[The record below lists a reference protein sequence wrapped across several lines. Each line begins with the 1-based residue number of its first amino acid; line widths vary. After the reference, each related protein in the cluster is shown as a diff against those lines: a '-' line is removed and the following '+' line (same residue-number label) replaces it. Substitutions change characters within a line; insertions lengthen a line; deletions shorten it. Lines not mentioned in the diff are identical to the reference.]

1 MTGSMRNQIENLYN
15 AESAPL
21 AARRDAFAE
30 RLQNVRES
38 AFLLYNRMMDNIEH
52 GRERLKD
59 IVEKETREKEEKEQ
73 AEDSIDLTATT
84 MNRH

>member
-21 AARRDAFAE
+21 AARRDALAE

-38 AFLLYNRMMDNIEH
+38 AFLLYNRMMDNIEY

>member
-21 AARRDAFAE
+21 AARRDALAE

-38 AFLLYNRMMDNIEH
+38 AFLLYNRMMDNIEY

-59 IVEKETREKEEKEQ
+59 IVEKETREKVEKEQ